1 MFKQKMDAP
10 YCAAM
15 RQAEQEAMAQGRVL
29 GLIGWWTWHRRLRT
43 VLQPGPP

>member
-10 YCAAM
+10 FCVAM

-29 GLIGWWTWHRRLRT
+29 VLIGRWVWRTRLRT
-43 VLQPGPP
+43 VTQ